1 MHCAY
6 LQLPSLPCT
15 AREVRF
21 GIGEALILVGSCP
34 AETPFRDRSDPIIM
48 MVVPSRQTKSPEHCI
63 RENASTRLMV
73 VPVRTDLGTV
83 QSNLCRRSRTAFNV
97 TSTVAPVSDRIAGH
111 RPVRPASVVIK
122 NTAFNPIATVTFWL
136 MLRMVA

>member
-15 AREVRF
+15 AREVQF

-48 MVVPSRQTKSPEHCI
+48 MVVPSRQTSLPNIAFARMRLHGLWSFQFGRTSEQFNQTYAGGAAP
-63 RENASTRLMV
+63 RST
-73 VPVRTDLGTV
+73 
-83 QSNLCRRSRTAFNV
+83 SR
-97 TSTVAPVSDRIAGH
+97 AP
-111 RPVRPASVVIK
+111 
-122 NTAFNPIATVTFWL
+122 
-136 MLRMVA
+136 